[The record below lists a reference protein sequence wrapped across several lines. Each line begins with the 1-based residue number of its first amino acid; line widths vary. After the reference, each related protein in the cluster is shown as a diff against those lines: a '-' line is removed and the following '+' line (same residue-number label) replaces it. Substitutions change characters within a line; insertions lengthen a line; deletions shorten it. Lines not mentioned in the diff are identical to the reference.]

1 LNAWGPVRY
10 SVRSIRLA
18 PTGYTPFGACQDP
31 LPNAS
36 RDLNTTC
43 YAILGILALKPRTA
57 YELAAEMQHCFEYFW
72 PRADA
77 RVYEDAA
84 RLAKAGL
91 VSVLKERV
99 GKRPRTTYTITAP
112 GQRALEEW
120 LARPSQPVSLEFEG
134 LLKVYLARF
143 GSRDQLLTTLDR
155 TLLDAQDMLRVATF
169 VRQVY
174 LECQAP
180 FQDEQMHI
188 WAFIFDFLTDYMR
201 LLQNWAERTR
211 REVESW
217 RDLSPAGKRERAMA
231 LFERKRPS
239 DWLPEQKPPLMPGR
253 WRRRAADI
261 ETSIASRPPGA
272 EAKTDAAYS
281 TGLPGSSPRR

>member
-1 LNAWGPVRY
+1 VPK
-10 SVRSIRLA
+10 S
-18 PTGYTPFGACQDP
+18 
-31 LPNAS
+31 S
-36 RDLNTTC
+36 RDLTTTC

-91 VSVLKERV
+91 VSVNKEHL
-99 GKRPRTTYTITAP
+99 GKRPRTTYAITAA
-112 GQRALEEW
+112 GQHALEEW
-120 LARPSQPVSLEFEG
+120 LAKPSQPISLEFEG

-143 GSRDQLLTTLDR
+143 GSRDQLLATLQA
-155 TLLDAQDMLRVATF
+155 TAVDAQDMLRVATF

-174 LECQAP
+174 LQCQAP

-201 LLQNWAERTR
+201 LVQSWAERTR

-217 RDLSPAGKRERAMA
+217 RDLSPEGKRDRAMA

-239 DWLPEQKPPLMPGR
+239 EWLTQEQSPLMPGR
-253 WRRRAADI
+253 WRRRAAER
-261 ETSIASRPPGA
+261 ETSNPTPAHVPASQSAPARTASRRSGA
-272 EAKTDAAYS
+272 EV
-281 TGLPGSSPRR
+281 